1 MHFSE
6 DELKEALRRKDP
18 GEGFTQKVMARLA
31 QQQARATVQSSSG
44 TRFVEFWHSM
54 ALRLVLAGV
63 IVALL
68 VLGGSLGVM
77 KFERARETRRH
88 AQEALRQAQEARAGE
103 AAKRQAFLALRITNA
118 KLNHVFER
126 AKNPQVRE

>member
-1 MHFSE
+1 MQFSD
-6 DELKEALRRKDP
+6 DELREALRRKDP
-18 GEGFTQKVMARLA
+18 GEAFTQKVMERVA
-31 QQQARATVQSSSG
+31 QQQTRAATPSRPG
-44 TRFVEFWHSM
+44 NRFVEFWHGM
-54 ALRLVLAGV
+54 RLRPVLVGA

-68 VLGGSLGVM
+68 ALGGSLGVVQY
-77 KFERARETRRH
+77 RR
-88 AQEALRQAQEARAGE
+88 AQEERAGE